1 MDTIDSVVRT
11 AKPSDV
17 FELADLEVRSWRASY
32 NTIFPASELQKMSVQ
47 RRAISWARTIEHPGY
62 KSVSLVAETEEGIAG
77 FLQCGPARGRNNDG
91 NGEIY
96 SIYVDPDRWGC
107 GVGTALLEVSFD
119 FLAPRFEKVV
129 LWVVRENQKA
139 RRFYEARGFHE
150 DAGSFKTY
158 TFFNY
163 AVLCARYSRAL
174 SARGLL
180 DWSVYYSAG

>member
-1 MDTIDSVVRT
+1 MDAIYPVIRT
-11 AKPSDV
+11 AKPADV
-17 FELADLEVRSWRASY
+17 FDLADLEVRSWRASY
-32 NTIFPASELQKMSVQ
+32 GTIFPESELRKMSVE
-47 RRAISWARTIEHPGY
+47 RRAISWAQTIEHPGY
-62 KSVSLVAETEEGIAG
+62 KSVSLVAETDDGLAG

-96 SIYVDPDRWGC
+96 SIYVDPERWGR
-107 GVGTALLEVSFD
+107 GVGTALMDVSFD
-119 FLAPRFEKVV
+119 FLAPRFDKAV

-139 RRFYEARGFHE
+139 RAFYEARGFHE
-150 DAGSFKTY
+150 DTGSLKTY

-174 SARGLL
+174 SARRLL